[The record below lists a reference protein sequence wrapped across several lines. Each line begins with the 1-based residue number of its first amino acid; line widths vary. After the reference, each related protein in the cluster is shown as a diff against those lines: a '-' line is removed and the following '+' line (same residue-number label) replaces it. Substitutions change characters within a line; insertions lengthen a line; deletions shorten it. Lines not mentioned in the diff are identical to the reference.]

1 MLVLVLNRIQLSE
14 GWCWCSYLCRWYS
27 CWYWQGYYCRWA
39 IILVLLLLF
48 CPGCQI
54 PHGSSLCPF
63 TTKCGFY
70 KVQHFSLLTVPK
82 SVVSS
87 TSKTRT
93 EKLCIHREKGIV
105 HKTSTDPNPLTRYTS
120 ERLQEQRCKESS
132 PQLVSDYTDHSS
144 SCVQDCNL

>member
-1 MLVLVLNRIQLSE
+1 MVQMLVLVLNRIQLSE

-27 CWYWQGYYCRWA
+27 YWYCQGYYWRWA
-39 IILVLLLLF
+39 IILVLLLFL

-63 TTKCGFY
+63 TTKCRFY
-70 KVQHFSLLTVPK
+70 KVQHFSLLFTTVAK

-93 EKLCIHREKGIV
+93 EKLCTHKAQDQHRPKPTHTLHIR
-105 HKTSTDPNPLTRYTS
+105 KITRAEMQRVAATAGEWLHWS
-120 ERLQEQRCKESS
+120 QLLLCARL
-132 PQLVSDYTDHSS
+132 
-144 SCVQDCNL
+144 

>member
-1 MLVLVLNRIQLSE
+1 MLMLL
-14 GWCWCSYLCRWYS
+14 
-27 CWYWQGYYCRWA
+27 QGYYCRWA
-39 IILVLLLLF
+39 IILVLLLFL
-48 CPGCQI
+48 CPGFQI

-63 TTKCGFY
+63 TTKCRFY

-87 TSKTRT
+87 TSKT
-93 EKLCIHREKGIV
+93 
-105 HKTSTDPNPLTRYTS
+105 HKQRNYAHTRHETSTDPNQLTRCTS

>member
-1 MLVLVLNRIQLSE
+1 MSADADALTCAGGIPTIN
-14 GWCWCSYLCRWYS
+14 
-27 CWYWQGYYCRWA
+27 
-39 IILVLLLLF
+39 LVLLLFL

-63 TTKCGFY
+63 TTKCRFY

-87 TSKTRT
+87 TSKTHEQRNYAHT
-93 EKLCIHREKGIV
+93 GQRALC
-105 HKTSTDPNPLTRYTS
+105 KTSTDPNPLTRCTS
-120 ERLQEQRCKESS
+120 ERLQEQRCKGSP
-132 PQLVSDYTDHSS
+132 PQLVSDYTDHNS